1 MSICIG
7 DDIVS
12 DENILEFYETLGFEE
27 TDIEDG
33 LTALYLEIDPQGNY
47 ALITNEEGAV
57 PETLK
62 QAVVFACYTPEGAFQ
77 QSASFKNSYVFKEI
91 WSSAQTVEQK
101 LDAIQKRRENF
112 DYYK

>member
-1 MSICIG
+1 M
-7 DDIVS
+7 S
-12 DENILEFYETLGFEE
+12 DESVLDFYEPLGFEE

-33 LTALYLEIDPQGNY
+33 LTALYFEIDPQGSY
-47 ALITNEEGAV
+47 ALITNDEGSV
-57 PETLK
+57 PATLK

-77 QSASFKNSYVFKEI
+77 QSASFKNSYVFKDI
-91 WSSAQTVEQK
+91 WSGPPTVEQK